1 MPAFLIS
8 VVLFLGLLL
17 PSCFAQGAPASGAP
31 VPVSELLDLK
41 ELPPAPA
48 AGARAKTAPRPVR
61 KTARSSWRAR
71 QNSAPLIEVAEE
83 PEAQPIRPQAE
94 EPLPARSRDPMSYLV
109 YGTIPERNMEYY
121 AKFTGTSTYEGVQDI
136 KAPRDGQFVLTV
148 SSGEW
153 VVKDD
158 MLGFITSPEMSAIM
172 AATPVGERMT
182 AAQRWKQLYGA
193 EVMKAGKNCL
203 VAVIYRPDRSFV
215 KKGDLLFSLAE
226 DIYVIGESEGA
237 PSEGFSPGM
246 RVVLRQRRDA
256 GAAVLPGILQE
267 FFVAQSASEP
277 DPLAEELA
285 ETEHKKYFVRVQV
298 PPRAAPQM
306 RMNQLYDGY
315 VVMQNALT
323 GPVVPK
329 RALLER
335 DGKRYLMTLSEVS
348 IEAESDKGV
357 QLQEA
362 PWPGTVYVYPETL
375 GAAAKIAAA
384 KPHASARAAAGEKP
398 VAKPEAVKK
407 SEAAPSAKVP
417 AAEVEEAPP
426 AAIAVAKSK
435 RPPKQTSS
443 GLKKTGK
450 AGKLSE
456 VAVEMEASAAPVAA
470 KPAKSAPKRAAK
482 SAAKKKPAHSKPL
495 SAKSGA
501 LPKTVKDQPSL
512 PPGELVEMPPA
523 PSTAVTAK
531 STAAAGGAVR

>member
-8 VVLFLGLLL
+8 VVLFLAFSFA
-17 PSCFAQGAPASGAP
+17 SCFAQGAPAAGAP

-41 ELPPAPA
+41 ELPPAPT
-48 AGARAKTAPRPVR
+48 AGASAKTAARPAR
-61 KTARSSWRAR
+61 KAPRSSWRSR
-71 QNSAPLIEVAEE
+71 QKAAPMIQVAEE
-83 PEAQPIRPQAE
+83 PAPPPRKPHAQ
-94 EPLPARSRDPMSYLV
+94 EPLPARPQDPMSYLV

-121 AKFTGTSTYEGVQDI
+121 AKFTGTSTYEGVRDI

-193 EVMKAGKNCL
+193 EVMKSDKNCL

-246 RVVLRQRRDA
+246 RVVLRQRKDA

-277 DPLAEELA
+277 DPLAEELD
-285 ETEHKKYFVRVQV
+285 ETEHKKYFLRVQV

-323 GPVVPK
+323 GPVVPR
-329 RALLER
+329 RALLAR

-357 QLQEA
+357 QLQDA

-384 KPHASARAAAGEKP
+384 KPHASTKA
-398 VAKPEAVKK
+398 VAEEVLSAKSEAVKK
-407 SEAAPSAKVP
+407 SEAVPSAKIS
-417 AAEVEEAPP
+417 AAEVEAAPP
-426 AAIAVAKSK
+426 AAIAAAKAK
-435 RPPKQTSS
+435 QPPKQTSA
-443 GLKKTGK
+443 GGKKTGR
-450 AGKLSE
+450 AGKITE
-456 VAVEMEASAAPVAA
+456 VSVELEDSVVPAPA
-470 KPAKSAPKRAAK
+470 KPSKSATKRAAK
-482 SAAKKKPAHSKPL
+482 SAVKKKSAHAKPL
-495 SAKSGA
+495 SAKA
-501 LPKTVKDQPSL
+501 RVLPKAVKDPPAL

-523 PSTAVTAK
+523 PSIAVTAK
-531 STAAAGGAVR
+531 STAAADGAVR